1 MQARTV
7 RAHRSESSTGL
18 ALAATEDALRASYL
32 LFASGYW
39 EKNCGRPVL
48 YFGSSRCAQPLPL
61 RLYRPCRSSHSLHSP
76 RLRPGKHC
84 RPLQQ
89 HSMFRQN
96 VQNSQNRFSSK
107 AFGLSESILLI
118 LLILSEFATSRC
130 LRARRP
136 SLHSTMKKFLSVSL
150 LSVLIAFGLQ
160 AAPESKTAKNPPP
173 DQSSGVKSGEATS
186 KPATDENAKPID
198 PSNVDP
204 SVKPADDFFLYAN
217 GGWIKRTEIP
227 PEYSRWGSFN
237 QLIEHNNDA
246 L

>member
-1 MQARTV
+1 MVIGYWLLAGATV
-7 RAHRSESSTGL
+7 RAHRSEPSTGL

-32 LFASGYW
+32 LFANGYW

-118 LLILSEFATSRC
+118 LLILSEFAPSRT
-130 LRARRP
+130 
-136 SLHSTMKKFLSVSL
+136 H
-150 LSVLIAFGLQ
+150 G
-160 AAPESKTAKNPPP
+160 
-173 DQSSGVKSGEATS
+173 KSGE
-186 KPATDENAKPID
+186 DESRSDDGAGNAKGP
-198 PSNVDP
+198 
-204 SVKPADDFFLYAN
+204 
-217 GGWIKRTEIP
+217 
-227 PEYSRWGSFN
+227 
-237 QLIEHNNDA
+237 
-246 L
+246 

>member
-1 MQARTV
+1 MVIGCR
-7 RAHRSESSTGL
+7 RGRSEPDWHLPQQKTRC
-18 ALAATEDALRASYL
+18 ARVICYL
-32 LFASGYW
+32 LVVT
-39 EKNCGRPVL
+39 GRKTAADQ
-48 YFGSSRCAQPLPL
+48 S
-61 RLYRPCRSSHSLHSP
+61 SP

-160 AAPESKTAKNPPP
+160 AAPESKIAKNPPP
-173 DQSSGVKSGEATS
+173 VQSSGAKSGEATS

-198 PSNVDP
+198 PSNMDP
-204 SVKPADDFFLYAN
+204 SVKPVDDFFFYAN

-246 L
+246 LHVIAEKAAKTKADPKTAPEMQKVGY